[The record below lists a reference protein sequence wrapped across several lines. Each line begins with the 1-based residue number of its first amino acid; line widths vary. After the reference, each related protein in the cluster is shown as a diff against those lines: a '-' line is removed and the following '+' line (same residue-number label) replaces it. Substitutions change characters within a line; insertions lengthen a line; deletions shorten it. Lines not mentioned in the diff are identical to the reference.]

1 MFKNGTTFRIGHLI
15 GFDVSIVGFFP
26 CDNGVE
32 AFLSRHK
39 FLLGEMRDRCT
50 SNLVPTIRLITGEYS
65 TYYAGRF
72 DMAKTLK
79 KNTWLGEKSPNQ
91 EFPWIQP
98 ESKSMKPL
106 QILVAR

>member
-39 FLLGEMRDRCT
+39 FLLGEMR
-50 SNLVPTIRLITGEYS
+50 
-65 TYYAGRF
+65 
-72 DMAKTLK
+72 
-79 KNTWLGEKSPNQ
+79 
-91 EFPWIQP
+91 
-98 ESKSMKPL
+98 
-106 QILVAR
+106 

>member
-79 KNTWLGEKSPNQ
+79 KILGWGKNHPIKNFHGFNQ
-91 EFPWIQP
+91 RAGP
-98 ESKSMKPL
+98 
-106 QILVAR
+106 